1 MAVPCLADTPSNL
14 DKRDQPHRTTVG
26 WPRGISPLGS
36 HRTERDSLPS
46 LRSSHPLQ
54 LNWLSHAQCLNRPGS
69 RSMSPVHH
77 ALRRLNERNLLY
89 FFRAHRT
96 R

>member
-1 MAVPCLADTPSNL
+1 VAVLCPADTPDEL
-14 DKRDQPHRTTVG
+14 HDQTRLSTARVG